1 VFIIFLRIHWH
12 CGYGGLKED
21 SKLDNTYFK
30 LNQHYVVDNIVGF
43 IEAGTIAIQDIII
56 DPGLDIQLN
65 PEKIQGGSLQPC
77 LSLIFLKLFY

>member
-1 VFIIFLRIHWH
+1 MTLWL
-12 CGYGGLKED
+12 YGGLKQD
-21 SKLDNTYFK
+21 RKLDNTYFK
-30 LNQHYVVDNIVGF
+30 LNQHYVVDSIVGF

-65 PEKIQGGSLQPC
+65 PEKIQGGSLQPY